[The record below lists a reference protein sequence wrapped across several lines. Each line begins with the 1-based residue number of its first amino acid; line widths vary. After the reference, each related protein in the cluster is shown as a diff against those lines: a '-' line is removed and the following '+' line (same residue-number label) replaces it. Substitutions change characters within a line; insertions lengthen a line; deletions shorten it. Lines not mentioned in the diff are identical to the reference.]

1 MDGVFEVPS
10 NNGVSK
16 TGFRWQHPKEREP
29 RHSECDIHTWKP
41 PPVHSDTMQLFII
54 VPCPKCEHPFVV
66 PAKPGNVGVSAAG
79 LSLKAVLTC
88 AGHWPAMDADGRET
102 GGTNK
107 CGWAGVIRYGV
118 AHHPKCPCADFRHS
132 PAPALCRCGQLS
144 PPQEG

>member
-66 PAKPGNVGVSAAG
+66 PAKPGNVGRSSAA
-79 LSLKAVLTC
+79 L
-88 AGHWPAMDADGRET
+88 
-102 GGTNK
+102 
-107 CGWAGVIRYGV
+107 I
-118 AHHPKCPCADFRHS
+118 
-132 PAPALCRCGQLS
+132 GQLPTVVAGAFCNQAGRLLELLRVVGGLGHRDGNAVPTERDPDTFS
-144 PPQEG
+144 ALFG